1 MRFPA
6 QYAFLAVRVLGT
18 VALGTAALGPTALGA
33 QAPLGPATSDSPVTL
48 ERGTGFLTIDLTK
61 AYDRTAPVI
70 RFGYQSLLGDATRAR
85 GNADRESDV
94 HHVPYYSVSLTGVPS
109 GDVANLFSAGAL
121 STGADLQLSFG
132 QAYLL
137 SSVTARDVRA
147 VAGSIAALSTDA
159 DEIQRL
165 RRVLGAAPVTF
176 GPVQDSIARRVRS
189 VTARRAALA
198 TRLAATRQPSVRA
211 QFELAIDYADQ
222 IVAYAASPTRDKP
235 ATLDPLAAFAQRG
248 GPIYDA
254 WFARVGMNAGS
265 ATFFDAA
272 QPFAQ
277 QFRSRSYQ
285 GYSAQVGYSV
295 RFGGALPVILAASG
309 GVRHSSNVDEL
320 GAVTVTETQT
330 FTSPDGSTQRGTS
343 RKRIG
348 LVGDFVEETK
358 ALGKVDAVFYP
369 GLAAAS
375 REGRPPRSTIA
386 FDLFGRAT
394 RTLPFVYGVGAYL
407 TQPGSPTSVYG
418 GVNAYRATDR
428 KLAIDLVVGF
438 PF

>member
-1 MRFPA
+1 MHTFSKA
-6 QYAFLAVRVLGT
+6 TIALAAL
-18 VALGTAALGPTALGA
+18 ALGGRTLPA
-33 QAPLGPATSDSPVTL
+33 QAPLGPATSDSPISL
-48 ERGTGFLTIDLTK
+48 ERGAGFLTVDLTK
-61 AYDRTAPVI
+61 AHDKTAPVI

-94 HHVPYYSVSLTGVPS
+94 HNVPYYSVSLTGIPS

-137 SSVTARDVRA
+137 SYVTARDVRA
-147 VAGSIAALSTDA
+147 VAASIAALSTNA
-159 DEIQRL
+159 DEIERIRRASSAAQL
-165 RRVLGAAPVTF
+165 REPVNRAVVGAL
-176 GPVQDSIARRVRS
+176 QDSVAQRVRS
-189 VTARRAALA
+189 VTTRRTALA
-198 TRLAATRQPSVRA
+198 TRLAETQQASVRA
-211 QFELAIDYADQ
+211 QFEIAIDYADR
-222 IVAYAASPTRDKP
+222 ILAYATSNTADKP
-235 ATLDPLAAFAQRG
+235 AALDPLAAFGQRD

-254 WFARVGMNAGS
+254 WFARVGVNAGS

-272 QPFAQ
+272 QPFSQ

-285 GYSAQVGYSV
+285 GYSAQLGYSV
-295 RFGGALPVILAASG
+295 RFGGALPFILAASG
-309 GVRHSSNVDEL
+309 GVIRSSNVDEL
-320 GAVTVTETQT
+320 GSVTVTETQT
-330 FTSPDGSTQRGTS
+330 FTSADGSTQRGTS
-343 RKRIG
+343 RKRVG

-358 ALGKVDAVFYP
+358 ALGKFDAVIYP

-375 REGRPPRSTIA
+375 REGKPPRSTIA
-386 FDLFGRAT
+386 LDLFGRAT

-407 TQPGSPTSVYG
+407 TKPGSPTSVYG